1 MCKITSPVQELR
13 RIHKNLHTKRYT
25 QAKGDKGRQREA
37 KAFGQGEA
45 KGGRLGTNTKYYR
58 RVWLPIAKKIA
69 SQCVSV

>member
-1 MCKITSPVQELR
+1 MCKITSPVQELGYV

-25 QAKGDKGRQREA
+25 QAKGNKGGKGRQR
-37 KAFGQGEA
+37 EA